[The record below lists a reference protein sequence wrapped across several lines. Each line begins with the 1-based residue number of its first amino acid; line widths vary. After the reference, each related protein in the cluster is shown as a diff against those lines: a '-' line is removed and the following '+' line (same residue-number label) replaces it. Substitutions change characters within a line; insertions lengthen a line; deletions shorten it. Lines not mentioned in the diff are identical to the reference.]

1 MEYDV
6 VVGIEIHVQLKT
18 KSKMFSASPNTYH
31 KDPNS
36 ETSLYD
42 LSMPGTMPV
51 VNMEAVRYA
60 IKFGTALHMNIER
73 TLYFDRKNYFYPDL
87 PKGYQITQQDHP
99 IVSHGYLDVT
109 LRDGTKKRIE
119 VQRAHLEEDTCKQTH
134 LASMTLEDYNRCGV
148 PLLEIV
154 TEPCMKSGE
163 EAAKY
168 VEGIREIVTFLGIS
182 DGRMDEGSMRCDT
195 NVSIKPKGSQV
206 LGTKVEVKNINTI
219 QNVEKAISFEI
230 ERQKRLLESGGKV
243 EQETRRFDE
252 QLQETVM
259 ERKKTNAVDYK
270 YFREP
275 NIVPIDLSESFIQ
288 KAIDSM
294 AELPWEFRKE
304 FLELGLDDYQTEQLM
319 LEKNNVYYFK
329 KCLAEKPQDAKILW
343 NLLMV
348 GVMSYINKSEKDE
361 TTEVLTL
368 DNLKFTPKD
377 LVDLANEITSG
388 RINSKQGKTVLED
401 LVMKGEKPQQSI
413 KEHGFEQISDTGT
426 ILPLVEKVLAEHQDV
441 VDGWHHGKDRA
452 LGYLV
457 GQVMKESQ
465 GKANPVE
472 AKRLVLEKIG
482 PMGQRDD
489 IIK

>member
-6 VVGIEIHVQLKT
+6 VIGIEIHVQLKT

-31 KDPNS
+31 MSPNS
-36 ETSLYD
+36 QTSLYD

-51 VNMEAVRYA
+51 VNMGAVRYA
-60 IKFGTALHMNIER
+60 IKFGTALHMNIDR

-99 IVSHGYLDVT
+99 IVSHGHLDVT
-109 LRDGTKKRIE
+109 LRDGTIKRID

-134 LASMTLEDYNRCGV
+134 LATMTLEDYNRCGV

-154 TEPCMKSGE
+154 TEPCITCAE

-195 NVSIKPKGSQV
+195 NVSIKPKGSTV
-206 LGTKVEVKNINTI
+206 LGTKVEVKNINTV
-219 QNVEKAISFEI
+219 QNVEKAIAFEI
-230 ERQKRLLESGGKV
+230 ERQKKLIESGGHV

-252 QLQETVM
+252 KLQETVL

-275 NIVPIDLSESFIQ
+275 NIMPI
-288 KAIDSM
+288 
-294 AELPWEFRKE
+294 
-304 FLELGLDDYQTEQLM
+304 EQLM
-319 LEKNNVYYFK
+319 LDKKNVYYFK
-329 KCLAEKPQDAKILW
+329 KCLAEKPLDAKILW
-343 NLLMV
+343 NLFMV
-348 GVMSYINKSEKDE
+348 GVMSYINKSEKDAE
-361 TTEVLTL
+361 SDVLTL
-368 DNLKFTPKD
+368 DTLKFTPRD
-377 LVDLANEITSG
+377 LVDLANEIKSG
-388 RINSKQGKTVLED
+388 KINSKQGKTVLD
-401 LVMKGEKPQQSI
+401 DMVLKGEKPSKSI
-413 KEHGFEQISDTGT
+413 EDHGFEQISDTST
-426 ILPLVEKVLAEHQDV
+426 ILPIVEQVIAAHQDV
-441 VDGWHHGKDRA
+441 VDGWHHGKDRS

-457 GQVMKESQ
+457 GQVMKESH

-472 AKRLVLEKIG
+472 AKKLILEKIG
-482 PMGQRDD
+482 PMGSRD
-489 IIK
+489 

>member
-6 VVGIEIHVQLKT
+6 VIGIEIHVQLKT

-31 KDPNS
+31 KAPNS

-51 VNMEAVRYA
+51 VNMEAVRFA
-60 IKFGTALHMNIER
+60 IQFGTALHMSIDR

-87 PKGYQITQQDHP
+87 PKGYQISQQDRP
-99 IVSHGYLDVT
+99 IVSKGYLDVT
-109 LRDGTKKRIE
+109 LRDGSVKRID

-154 TEPCMKSGE
+154 TEPCIDSAE
-163 EAAKY
+163 EAGKY
-168 VEGIREIVTFLGIS
+168 VEGIREVVTFLGIS

-195 NVSIKPKGSQV
+195 NVSLKEKGSST

-219 QNVEKAISFEI
+219 QNVEKAIAYEI
-230 ERQKRLLESGGKV
+230 ERQRKILEAGGKI

-252 QLQETVM
+252 DLQETVM
-259 ERKKTNAVDYK
+259 ERKKTDAVDYK

-275 NIVPIDLSESFIQ
+275 NIVPIDLSEKFIAGAQ
-288 KAIDSM
+288 RAM
-294 AELPWEFRKE
+294 PPLPWEIRSE
-304 FLELGLDDYQTEQLM
+304 FKQLGLDSYQIEQLM
-319 LEKNNVYYFK
+319 LDKECVRYFRR
-329 KCLAEKPQDAKILW
+329 CLEEKPADAKIVW

-348 GVMSYINKSEKDE
+348 GVASYLNKSEREEEGDA
-361 TTEVLTL
+361 LTL
-368 DNLKFTPKD
+368 ESLKFSPID
-377 LVDLANEITSG
+377 LVALADEISSG
-388 RINSKQGKTVLED
+388 KINSKQGKAVLDD
-401 LVMKGEKPQQSI
+401 LVVKGIKPADSI
-413 KEHGFEQISDTGT
+413 QEHGYEQISDASA
-426 ILPLVEKVLAEHQDV
+426 IVPLVKKVIGEHQDV
-441 VDGWHHGKDRA
+441 VDAWHRGKDRS

-472 AKRLVLEKIG
+472 AKRLVLERIG
-482 PMGQRDD
+482 PMGERS
-489 IIK
+489 